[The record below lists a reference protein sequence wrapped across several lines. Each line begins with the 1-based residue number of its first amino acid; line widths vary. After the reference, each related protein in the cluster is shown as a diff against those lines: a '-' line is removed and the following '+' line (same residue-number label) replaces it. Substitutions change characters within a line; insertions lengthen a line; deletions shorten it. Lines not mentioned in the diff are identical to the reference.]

1 MNRIDQLRLDI
12 EKAELELENID
23 SLEKYNV
30 YSEAEAKLLINEDID
45 RLKVEL
51 QDELNKPTYYDI
63 YGTD

>member
-30 YSEAEAKLLINEDID
+30 YS
-45 RLKVEL
+45 
-51 QDELNKPTYYDI
+51 
-63 YGTD
+63 